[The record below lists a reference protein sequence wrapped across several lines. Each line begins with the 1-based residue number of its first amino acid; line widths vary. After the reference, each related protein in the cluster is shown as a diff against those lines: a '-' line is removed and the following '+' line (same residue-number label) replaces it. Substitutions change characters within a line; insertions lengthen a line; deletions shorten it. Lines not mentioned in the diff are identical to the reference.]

1 MKYYIVDVFTDKVFS
16 GNPAGVCLLDEWLP
30 DETLQNIGM
39 ENNLSET
46 AFLVKRDGYY
56 DLRWYTPEIEVD
68 LCGHATMGSAYVLF
82 EFVETTASVLRFQ
95 TMSGMLSV
103 EKKDSMLWMDLPS
116 RPPVPVARYETIS
129 KAMDLEQYE
138 MLKSADL
145 LVVLDN
151 EQDVLQ
157 VKPDFGLLTKVKE
170 ESGIEDDNFCVVIT
184 APGQDCD
191 FVSRVFAPNCGIDE
205 DPVTGRAHC
214 VLTPYWSKRLGKKS
228 MTARQLSKR
237 GGRLWCEDAG
247 ERVIIGGNAV
257 LYLRGEISTYRQL
270 SVTQY
275 VKTPLPSS
283 HSDS

>member
-1 MKYYIVDVFTDKVFS
+1 MKYYVVDVFTDKIFG

-46 AFLVKRDGYY
+46 AFLVKRGGYY

-82 EFVETTASVLRFQ
+82 EFVETTATVLNFQ

-103 EKKDSMLWMDLPS
+103 EKKDDMLWMNLPS
-116 RPPVPVARYETIS
+116 RPPVPAPQYDTIS
-129 KAMDLEQYE
+129 KALNLEQFE

-145 LVVLDN
+145 LVVLKRQEDIRC
-151 EQDVLQ
+151 
-157 VKPDFGLLTKVKE
+157 VKPDFELLKKVKE
-170 ESGIEDDNFCVVIT
+170 EAEIDDDNFCVVIT
-184 APGQDCD
+184 APGNDCD

-214 VLTPYWSKRLGKKS
+214 VLTPYWSKRLGKKL
-228 MTARQLSKR
+228 MAARQLSKR
-237 GGRLWCEDAG
+237 GGQLWCEDAG
-247 ERVIIGGNAV
+247 ERVNIGGQAA
-257 LYLRGEISTYRQL
+257 LYSSGEIQG
-270 SVTQY
+270 
-275 VKTPLPSS
+275 VKSP
-283 HSDS
+283 